1 MTPPGTIS
9 SALPV
14 AVAPADLLSVLER
27 AYRAHKDEVF
37 KIALRYGGG
46 RQGWAEDVVQDVF
59 LALGRALPGLEDT
72 DDLMGWLYRVTT
84 RRCLS
89 RLQAERVRALFR
101 FRTAEETTEPEAPES
116 DAITAARADLARAF
130 GALEQLPPKE
140 RVAFAMHRLDGAT
153 MEEIGE
159 VLGHK
164 KSYVCRLIA
173 RAEDRLREVL
183 K

>member
-1 MTPPGTIS
+1 MTPPGAIG
-9 SALPV
+9 SALPI
-14 AVAPADLLSVLER
+14 AVAPPDLLGLLER
-27 AYRAHKDEVF
+27 SYRAHKDEVF

-84 RRCLS
+84 RRCLR
-89 RLQAERVRALFR
+89 RLESERVRALFR
-101 FRTAEETTEPEAPES
+101 WRTAEESAEPQAPES
-116 DAITAARADLARAF
+116 DAITAARTDLARAF
-130 GALEQLPPKE
+130 RALEQLPPKE

-153 MEEIGE
+153 MEQIGA

-173 RAEDRLREVL
+173 RAEARLREVL
-183 K
+183 T